1 MFSLGV
7 AASIYITTFTSGA
20 LDGSM
25 AANTLI
31 FGGNG
36 KVARHIVRRLAAE
49 GHNVFSIIRNP
60 AQSREIEG
68 LGGKPIVQ
76 SIEESSV
83 DDMAK
88 TIVETEAST
97 VLWCAGA
104 GGGNPERT
112 KAVDNEG
119 AIRSMDATAQAGVK
133 RYIIISAIDVRD
145 RQNTPEPEWYDD
157 SDRDRSNRVW
167 TVIKPYMEAKFTA
180 DRNLV
185 TENARRGLEYTIVR
199 PGGLSNDPGTGK
211 IAAGKV
217 HLNTMISRED
227 VAATVIE
234 CMKNDGTK
242 MLGFDC
248 VGGDTPIAD
257 AVAEVARNK
266 VDCFAGRY

>member
-1 MFSLGV
+1 
-7 AASIYITTFTSGA
+7 
-20 LDGSM
+20 M

-31 FGGNG
+31 FGGSG

-49 GHNVFSIIRNP
+49 GHSVFSIIRKP
-60 AQSREIEG
+60 AQSSDIEG
-68 LGGKPIVQ
+68 LGGIPIVQ

-88 TIVETEAST
+88 TILEAKAST

-119 AIRSMDATAQAGVK
+119 AIKSMDATAQAGVK
-133 RYIIISAIDVRD
+133 RYIIVSAIDVRD
-145 RQNTPEPEWYDD
+145 RQSKPEPEWYDD
-157 SDRDRSNRVW
+157 GDRDRSNRVW

-185 TENARRGLEYTIVR
+185 TENERRGLEYTIVR
-199 PGGLSNDPGTGK
+199 PGGLSNEPGTGR

-217 HLNTMISRED
+217 HLNTTISRED

-234 CMKNDGTK
+234 CMKNSGTIG
-242 MLGFDC
+242 LAFDC
-248 VGGDTPIAD
+248 VGGDTPIAH
-257 AVAEVARNK
+257 AVAEVARDK
-266 VDCFAGRY
+266 IDSFAGRY